1 MNDTDRE
8 TIALAHDLLDSSE
21 VVQVWDD
28 TLWVKVD
35 RGSYNALYQ
44 HLNPHYFLDK
54 E

>member
-1 MNDTDRE
+1 MKDE
-8 TIALAHDLLDSSE
+8 EVVALAHDLIESTE

-28 TLWVKVD
+28 VLWLKVD

-44 HLNPHYFLDK
+44 HLNPSKFLDK